1 MKSRKL
7 TGLLFAII
15 LSLAG
20 CTGDVEADEP
30 AEVDE
35 SPGLSV
41 YHFNASDSSDD
52 LTNSTGDNLVD
63 ILMAQGE
70 NLNWSSV
77 EIRISINSDAPVYCV
92 ADDSS
97 ASCTYA
103 SDSDMRWD
111 VGESITISEGSNT
124 ELCDGSTGCNVE
136 VTIMKTENG
145 TSHVLDEIE
154 ADAE

>member
-20 CTGDVEADEP
+20 CTGDLEADEP
-30 AEVDE
+30 AEDND
-35 SPGLSV
+35 SPGLSI
-41 YHFNASDSSDD
+41 YNFNASDSSDN
-52 LTNSTGDNLVD
+52 LTNNTGDNLVD

-70 NLNWSSV
+70 SLNWSSV

-97 ASCTYA
+97 ASCTYD
-103 SDSDMRWD
+103 SDSDMTWG
-111 VGESITISEGSNT
+111 VGESITISEGSN
-124 ELCDGSTGCNVE
+124 EDLCDGSTGCNVE

-145 TSHVLDEIE
+145 TSHVLAQKE
-154 ADAE
+154 ATVQ